1 MDRALCLYHF
11 SDPLGQGAGGLF
23 AQATLNLHG
32 QRSFLVWL
40 GLEGRVLFLAACTP
54 DLRLPL
60 LGHLPF
66 FECLPLFRH
75 LLGDI
80 FLFRHIFLLRR
91 PSTSSLPAGR
101 FHARLTSSCFIGACL
116 IGACLIGAFLIGAFL
131 IGACLVGACLVGAC
145 LGGICLGGTY
155 LGGTYLGGTCLASA

>member
-23 AQATLNLHG
+23 PQATLDLHG
-32 QRSFLVWL
+32 QRNFLVGL
-40 GLEGRVLFLAACTP
+40 GLEGRVLFLAACAP

-66 FECLPLFRH
+66 FGHLLLFRH
-75 LLGDI
+75 LLEDI

-101 FHARLTSSCFIGACL
+101 FLARLISACL
-116 IGACLIGAFLIGAFL
+116 IGACLIGAFLIGACL
-131 IGACLVGACLVGAC
+131 IGACLVGAC
-145 LGGICLGGTY
+145 LGGICLGGT
-155 LGGTYLGGTCLASA
+155 CLAGA

>member
-32 QRSFLVWL
+32 QRSFLVGL

-60 LGHLPF
+60 LGHLLF
-66 FECLPLFRH
+66 FGCLPLFRH
-75 LLGDI
+75 LLLLGDI

-91 PSTSSLPAGR
+91 PFTSPFPAGR
-101 FHARLTSSCFIGACL
+101 FHARLTSACFIGACL
-116 IGACLIGAFLIGAFL
+116 VGAFL

-145 LGGICLGGTY
+145 LGGICLGGT
-155 LGGTYLGGTCLASA
+155 CLAGA